1 MFEELK
7 HIELDRCAI
16 YYSPN
21 DCQMNN
27 KSHDFYLHELL
38 ILSVGCFDIL
48 EVRSKVTVKTSVC
61 WAATFSVDGTYI
73 LKMEFIVS

>member
-1 MFEELK
+1 MIMEVETSSWYVDIFYELR
-7 HIELDRCAI
+7 HIELDHCEI

-38 ILSVGCFDIL
+38 ILR
-48 EVRSKVTVKTSVC
+48 E
-61 WAATFSVDGTYI
+61 
-73 LKMEFIVS
+73 